1 MIDTV
6 KFILPSGVEVNP
18 ATYGLILKSV
28 DAEAPKPK
36 LNMISISVRD
46 GSLDLTEWA
55 GEVRYENRKV
65 NIAFLDMQG
74 DAYVQMLNLIYHS
87 ECKIIHSAD
96 DDYYYIG
103 RCVSAEPKTRRHVT
117 DLELEFSCQPYRL
130 SVAPTIVEKP
140 ASEGTIYLL
149 AAGMSAVP
157 KITLTDA
164 CTITFSGTTKALSA
178 GTHTVPEFVITR
190 EGSNM
195 IISGSGTVTVQWTE
209 GVI

>member
-6 KFILPSGVEVNP
+6 KFILASGVEVNP
-18 ATYGLILKSV
+18 SSYGLILKSF

-36 LNMISISVRD
+36 LNMISISGRD

-74 DAYVQMLNLIYHS
+74 DAYVQMLNLIYRG
-87 ECKIIHSAD
+87 ECKIIHSVD
-96 DDYYYIG
+96 NDHYYFG

-130 SVAPTIVEKP
+130 SVEPTTVEKSVTQSP
-140 ASEGTIYLL
+140 FFLQ
-149 AAGMSAVP
+149 AARMSAIP
-157 KITLTDA
+157 EITLTAA
-164 CTITFSGTTKALSA
+164 CSVTFGGITKSLSV
-178 GTHTVPEFVITR
+178 GTHTIPEFVITK
-190 EGSNM
+190 EGGEM
-195 IISGSGTVTVQWTE
+195 TVSGSGRITIQWTE

>member
-6 KFILPSGVEVNP
+6 KFILASGVEVDP
-18 ATYGLILKSV
+18 ATYGLILKSF

-36 LNMISISVRD
+36 LNMISISGRD

-55 GEVRYENRKV
+55 GEVRYENRNV
-65 NIAFLDMQG
+65 NIAFRDMQG
-74 DAYVQMLNLIYHS
+74 IAYVEMLNLIYHS
-87 ECKIIHSAD
+87 ECKIVHSVD

-130 SVAPTIVEKP
+130 SVEPT
-140 ASEGTIYLL
+140 TIEESVSANPIFLQ
-149 AAGMSAVP
+149 AEGMSAVP
-157 KITLTDA
+157 LITLTDA
-164 CTITFSGTTKALSA
+164 CTITFGGVTKALSA
-178 GTHTVPEFVITR
+178 GALTVPEFVITK
-190 EGSNM
+190 EGGNM
-195 IISGSGTVTVQWTE
+195 IVSGSGTITIQWTE